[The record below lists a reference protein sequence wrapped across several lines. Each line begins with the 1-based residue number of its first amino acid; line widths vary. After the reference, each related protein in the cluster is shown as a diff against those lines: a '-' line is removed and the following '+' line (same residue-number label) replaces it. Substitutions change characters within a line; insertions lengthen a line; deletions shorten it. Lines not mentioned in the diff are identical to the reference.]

1 MVTNPFSYPMLFI
14 TVLLIVGGLVALTA
28 IKVVPQSEEWT
39 LERFGKFTRILQPGL
54 HIIVPLVDRI
64 GRRISLRE
72 FVLDIPPQEIITKDN
87 ALVKVDGVV
96 FYRIF
101 DSEKAAYKVAH
112 LDIAIT
118 QLTMTNIRTVMGD
131 MELNS
136 MLSNRE
142 EINGKLL
149 HVIDEATDPWG
160 TKVIRIEIKDIT
172 PPAKL
177 KEAMLQ
183 LTTADRERTA
193 KILKA
198 EGSREAH
205 ILEAEGKKLAAILE
219 AEGTKKKIILE
230 AEASKERA
238 YMEAQVRE
246 RKAQALAAS
255 LEVTDAALKK
265 GEGMSAR
272 YFLTEE
278 YIHSLQELGNG
289 KNSKTILMPFE
300 ATKAVGNMTFLGE
313 FARDFLKKS
322 DKADKSKDSHSKSKK

>member
-1 MVTNPFSYPMLFI
+1 MLFI
-14 TVLLIVGGLVALTA
+14 IVLLIVCGLLASA
-28 IKVVPQSEEWT
+28 SIKVVSQSEEWT

-54 HIIVPLVDRI
+54 HFIVPFADRV
-64 GRRISLRE
+64 GRRISMRE
-72 FVLDIPPQEIITKDN
+72 FVLDIPAQEIITKDN

-131 MELNS
+131 MKLNS

-142 EINGKLL
+142 EINSKLL

-177 KEAMLQ
+177 KDAMLQ

-198 EGSREAH
+198 EGLREAH
-205 ILEAEGKKLAAILE
+205 ILEAEGKKLAAILD
-219 AEGTKKKIILE
+219 AEGSKKKIILE
-230 AEASKERA
+230 AEAAKERA

-246 RKAQALAAS
+246 RNAQAVAVS
-255 LEVTDAALKK
+255 LEVADAALKK
-265 GEGMSAR
+265 GDGMGAR

-278 YIHSLQELGNG
+278 YIKSLQTLGNG

-313 FARDFLKKS
+313 FARDFLKKG
-322 DKADKSKDSHSKSKK
+322 DKADNGKGSNPKSGK